1 MHREEQLEHYL
12 QQVVAEFF
20 LKNIEFPLETL
31 VTVTKVEL
39 SKDRRHGL
47 VWVSVLPD
55 AKGPVCAGII
65 RKNLYF
71 IQGEVNRMVKT
82 RPIPRISVKMDAGPA
97 YSEHIEELL
106 KTLPQNNHSDEK

>member
-20 LKNIEFPLETL
+20 LKRIEFPIDAL

-39 SKDRRHGL
+39 SKDRRHGII
-47 VWVSVLPD
+47 WVSVLPD
-55 AKGPVCAGII
+55 AKGPDCAKII
-65 RKNLYF
+65 RRNLYF
-71 IQGEVNRMVKT
+71 VQGEVNRKVQT
-82 RPIPRISVKMDAGPA
+82 RPIPRMSVKMDAGPA

-106 KTLPQNNHSDEK
+106 KKIDE

>member
-12 QQVVAEFF
+12 QQIVAEFF
-20 LKNIEFPLETL
+20 LKNIEFPIDTL

-47 VWVSVLPD
+47 IWVSVLPD
-55 AKGPVCAGII
+55 DKGLDCAKII
-65 RKNLYF
+65 RHNLYF
-71 IQGEVNRMVKT
+71 VQGDVNRKVKT
-82 RPIPRISVKMDAGPA
+82 RPIPRLSVKMDAGPA

-106 KTLPQNNHSDEK
+106 KKIDE